1 MLDEAHN
8 IRNSLTKAFKAVL
21 QLKSKNKWCLTG
33 TPLQNKAEDI
43 QSLFQFLRLAPFED
57 KSVFMRYIGRPVQ
70 NGDAVGTSFLRT
82 SLKSACLR
90 RTKDLLG
97 LQIPPKEEFLCEV
110 SLNDDAR
117 EGGHAH
123 IFCIYFP
130 VHLSN
135 SQCTIRFLR
144 ALLTFS
150 NNSWNPKP
158 RR

>member
-21 QLKSKNKWCLTG
+21 QLKSQNKWCLTG

-43 QSLFQFLRLAPFED
+43 HSLFQFLRLKPFED
-57 KSVFMRYIGRPVQ
+57 KAIFMRFIGRPVQ

-82 SLKSACLR
+82 SLKSVCLR

-97 LQIPPKEEFLCEV
+97 LKIPPKNEFLCEV

-117 EGGHAH
+117 EGERSRVLYS
-123 IFCIYFP
+123 F
-130 VHLSN
+130 
-135 SQCTIRFLR
+135 
-144 ALLTFS
+144 
-150 NNSWNPKP
+150 
-158 RR
+158 